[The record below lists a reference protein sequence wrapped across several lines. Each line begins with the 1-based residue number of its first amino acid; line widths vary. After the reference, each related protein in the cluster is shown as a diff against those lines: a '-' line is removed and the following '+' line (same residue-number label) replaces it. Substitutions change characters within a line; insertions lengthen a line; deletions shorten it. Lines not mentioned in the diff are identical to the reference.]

1 MQMVVVWG
9 GCIFMSRGVNLL
21 FSLFSSALRHLTK
34 QKFTVLSS
42 RLCRHTHAGSD
53 VSVKNE
59 KKMKRLNYVGAI
71 SLGTACALV
80 LSKVRENTH
89 IHTHTCTL
97 MHIDILVHTCTKSQ
111 AEQFPCRDISLRRL
125 LGTALVAKRYRNF
138 HKNDTLFFTF
148 VFPAAEGVLYEMI
161 NNFNLLK
168 LNFKASSPKEQWVL
182 CHVQNT
188 HIGLIF
194 NRLCPSLKRVPW
206 ILPQSSD

>member
-89 IHTHTCTL
+89 IHTHTHTHAHRHSGAY
-97 MHIDILVHTCTKSQ
+97 MHQVTSWTVSLPGHLSPQ
-111 AEQFPCRDISLRRL
+111 AAWHCFGGKKIQKFPQ
-125 LGTALVAKRYRNF
+125 KRYFIF
-138 HKNDTLFFTF
+138 HFCVSYCWRGAVWND
-148 VFPAAEGVLYEMI
+148 
-161 NNFNLLK
+161 
-168 LNFKASSPKEQWVL
+168 
-182 CHVQNT
+182 
-188 HIGLIF
+188 
-194 NRLCPSLKRVPW
+194 
-206 ILPQSSD
+206 

>member
-89 IHTHTCTL
+89 IHTH
-97 MHIDILVHTCTKSQ
+97 MHTHAHRHSGAYMHQVTSWTVSLPGHLSPQ
-111 AEQFPCRDISLRRL
+111 AAWHCFGGKKIQKFPQ
-125 LGTALVAKRYRNF
+125 KRYFIF
-138 HKNDTLFFTF
+138 HFCVSCCWRGAVWND
-148 VFPAAEGVLYEMI
+148 
-161 NNFNLLK
+161 
-168 LNFKASSPKEQWVL
+168 
-182 CHVQNT
+182 
-188 HIGLIF
+188 
-194 NRLCPSLKRVPW
+194 
-206 ILPQSSD
+206 

>member
-89 IHTHTCTL
+89 IHTHTHTHTHRHSGAY
-97 MHIDILVHTCTKSQ
+97 MHQVTSWTVSLPGHLSPQ
-111 AEQFPCRDISLRRL
+111 AAWHCFGGKKIQKFPQ
-125 LGTALVAKRYRNF
+125 KRYFIF
-138 HKNDTLFFTF
+138 HFCVSCCWRGAVWND
-148 VFPAAEGVLYEMI
+148 
-161 NNFNLLK
+161 
-168 LNFKASSPKEQWVL
+168 
-182 CHVQNT
+182 
-188 HIGLIF
+188 
-194 NRLCPSLKRVPW
+194 
-206 ILPQSSD
+206 